1 MIKKVTLPYRVISI
15 GQNNSRYT
23 IACRYLNN
31 IETVPNLTNISWK
44 DIIFRRVRLISI
56 PSRQETK
63 TLESQLKRKVIR
75 LLRLCV
81 SSLIFRLNADDCLL
95 EDHGKKVL
103 FAPADAVIQIYST
116 HLGSDFSILEFKDEI
131 RSWRL
136 RHTRQKINK
145 LLKQG
150 LVDLEH
156 GLTVFTN
163 VRNDTSIRLYKRF
176 HPNRKIILRYHDILD
191 GGLGSRS
198 PSIDQL
204 LKMTQDLRSDGIV
217 DEIESYYQNDAK
229 ILNGFYRPNGVDPK
243 IILSTQTNMRNAL
256 YRFRGGPKDSKD
268 TSRLDVLND
277 LRHNLRLLYPNI
289 DNYIFQK
296 LATGSSQWISYTQYL
311 QEIAA
316 SEIVIDLT
324 RNCQNEGFSFRIA
337 EALFLN
343 KKIITNRLIVLN
355 EPFYSPERV
364 FLIGYDSYLRLGS
377 FLQNDLAPLPE
388 SILSNYN
395 SRLWWTD
402 QDPLLL
408 DEKN

>member
-23 IACRYLNN
+23 QACRYLNN
-31 IETVPNLTNISWK
+31 IETVPNLANISWK
-44 DIIFRRVRLISI
+44 DIILRRIRLISI

-63 TLESQLKRKVIR
+63 TLESQLKRKIIR
-75 LLRLCV
+75 LLRLCI

-103 FAPADAVIQIYST
+103 FAPADAVIQIYSA

-131 RSWRL
+131 HSWRL
-136 RHTRQKINK
+136 RHARQKINK

-163 VRNDTSIRLYKRF
+163 VRSDTSVRLYKKF

-204 LKMTQDLRSDGIV
+204 LKMIQTLRSDGIV
-217 DEIESYYQNDAK
+217 DEIESYYQKDAK
-229 ILNGFYRPNGVDPK
+229 ILNGYYRPNGVDPK
-243 IILSTQTNMRNAL
+243 TVLSKQTNMRDAL
-256 YRFRGGPKDSKD
+256 YRFRGGPKDSTD
-268 TSRLDVLND
+268 NSRLDVLND
-277 LRHNLRLLYPNI
+277 LRYNLRLLYPNI

-296 LATGSSQWISYTQYL
+296 LATGSEQWISYNQYL
-311 QEIAA
+311 REIAA

-324 RNCQNEGFSFRIA
+324 RNCQDEGFSFRIA
-337 EALFLN
+337 EALFLHI
-343 KKIITNRLIVLN
+343 KIIKRRLIILN
-355 EPFYSPERV
+355 EQFYSPERI
-364 FLIGYDSYLRLGS
+364 FLIGHDSYLRLDS
-377 FLQNDLAPLPE
+377 FLQNDLVPLPE
-388 SILSNYN
+388 SILKFYN

-402 QDPLLL
+402 QDPLLF
-408 DEKN
+408 DKKI